1 VSDAVV
7 VYATLFASSFLA
19 ATILPLASEPVLFAT
34 VLAGYPLWLTTVVV
48 TVGNVLGGCTTY
60 WLARRAAAVLERRG
74 VADLDDSRAG
84 RLVRRFGR
92 PAMLLSW
99 VPLVGDA
106 LVAVAGAVRMPFL
119 PFLVWLAIGKAARY
133 AVVAWSAAALR

>member
-1 VSDAVV
+1 MSDVVV

-19 ATILPLASEPVLFAT
+19 ATVLPLASEPVLFAT
-34 VLAGYPLWLTTVVV
+34 VLAGYPLWLTTMVV

-74 VADLDDSRAG
+74 VSALDGSRAG
-84 RLVRRFGR
+84 RLVRRFGP

-99 VPLVGDA
+99 VPLLGDA

-119 PFLVWLAIGKAARY
+119 PFLVWLSIGKAARY
-133 AVVAWSAAALR
+133 VVVAWGAAALR

>member
-1 VSDAVV
+1 MSDAVV

-119 PFLVWLAIGKAARY
+119 PFLLWLAIGKAARY
-133 AVVAWSAAALR
+133 AVVAWSAAAIR

>member
-1 VSDAVV
+1 MSDAVV

-34 VLAGYPLWLTTVVV
+34 VMAGYPLWLTTAVV

-60 WLARRAAAVLERRG
+60 WLARRAAAALERRG

-84 RLVRRFGR
+84 QLVRKFGQ

-119 PFLVWLAIGKAARY
+119 PFLLWLSIGKAARY
-133 AVVAWSAAALR
+133 VVVAWSAAALR

>member
-1 VSDAVV
+1 MSDAVV

-34 VLAGYPLWLTTVVV
+34 VLAGYPLWLTTLVA
-48 TVGNVLGGCTTY
+48 TIGNVLGGCTTY
-60 WLARRAAAVLERRG
+60 WLARRGAAVLERRG
-74 VADLDDSRAG
+74 VAALDDSRAG
-84 RLVRRFGR
+84 RLIRRFGQ

-119 PFLVWLAIGKAARY
+119 PFLVWLSIGKAARY
-133 AVVAWSAAALR
+133 VIVAWSAAALR